1 MNNTKN
7 AEGEEESAGA
17 QRRRERKRE
26 RGEGEGRRDK
36 FDRAGQIANKIGVR
50 GDGPTRT

>member
-17 QRRRERKRE
+17 QRRRE